1 MGLILTAAQAVAL
14 EKTEKGAH
22 GEFEGECRGY
32 CGAQDTCYVGTMK
45 GVGRIYQQIFVI
57 PIRW

>member
-1 MGLILTAAQAVAL
+1 MGLILTAGQAVAL

-32 CGAQDTCYVGTMK
+32 CYVGTMK

-57 PIRW
+57 PIRR